1 MKTKFQK
8 VLAISLIAI
17 MLCSCA
23 TKEKDN
29 FDSASNPFDASAQ
42 ENMPPDSDNAKELY
56 ERYQTGGASVDF
68 SKMDGKDTLEYNGS
82 PIEITFSFDTSE
94 NEYDMTEGFVAFI
107 CGVPQM
113 ISADGGETSEMAKV
127 TYEKKTTTETTLTV
141 NPRITEDLKGQ
152 DELTL
157 MIASLHSVD
166 YVPQGKYAGYGFN
179 NIHSSSPLCYYKLKI
194 NAQPEIINLDGK
206 IEFENVNASDKSLEN
221 YNLKNAGEIGDDC
234 MMKMY
239 SVENQSPRLVLDGS
253 KQSLDLVFNGMNA
266 DRFYV
271 YLYVNMQRVKFDG
284 SDYAVV
290 NSKSGFVP
298 KLTVTLDNLSSRD
311 VIYAIAVSPDSESK
325 FPAYTKTMSS
335 LCFAP
340 DDEILSAGSNSA
352 GEQTEAVT
360 TDISKPGDA
369 PDNTSTAVSDNP
381 IYKFK
386 PLGYLDDDQNLLL
399 MYIDNDFK
407 VYGEDNGTYFTVYD
421 VTAKEFISG
430 KFLPYQQTFTVTYGQ
445 GCFTVIEGKASE
457 DNRSLAECM
466 AVTYNEKFEEIQRAH
481 NMPMYSGGNQSIYSA
496 YYCKDIDKYL
506 CAYKEEISSSEYLT
520 VLLNTDG
527 SVYEVINTDSET
539 SVYSFSVDDDKIILG
554 RRYDDYRT
562 KIQVMDFDGNI
573 IDEKTMSAEYANLDV
588 NRFGKYIAFLSLKR
602 YGEDENPGLDSFAV
616 LYDTETDKL
625 MEFTP
630 ETADEAGCMGISP
643 DGKIAV
649 TMDYEEVD
657 DDGIVTDQKQTLRY
671 YDIES
676 GKVIKTVNAD
686 DKPALN
692 NFVVYDDGVIQTVP
706 GYNKEKNER
715 TETVVFFDRFD
726 D

>member
-1 MKTKFQK
+1 
-8 VLAISLIAI
+8 
-17 MLCSCA
+17 
-23 TKEKDN
+23 
-29 FDSASNPFDASAQ
+29 
-42 ENMPPDSDNAKELY
+42 
-56 ERYQTGGASVDF
+56 
-68 SKMDGKDTLEYNGS
+68 
-82 PIEITFSFDTSE
+82 
-94 NEYDMTEGFVAFI
+94 
-107 CGVPQM
+107 
-113 ISADGGETSEMAKV
+113 
-127 TYEKKTTTETTLTV
+127 
-141 NPRITEDLKGQ
+141 
-152 DELTL
+152 
-157 MIASLHSVD
+157 
-166 YVPQGKYAGYGFN
+166 
-179 NIHSSSPLCYYKLKI
+179 
-194 NAQPEIINLDGK
+194 
-206 IEFENVNASDKSLEN
+206 
-221 YNLKNAGEIGDDC
+221 
-234 MMKMY
+234 
-239 SVENQSPRLVLDGS
+239 
-253 KQSLDLVFNGMNA
+253 
-266 DRFYV
+266 
-271 YLYVNMQRVKFDG
+271 
-284 SDYAVV
+284 
-290 NSKSGFVP
+290 
-298 KLTVTLDNLSSRD
+298 
-311 VIYAIAVSPDSESK
+311 
-325 FPAYTKTMSS
+325 
-335 LCFAP
+335 
-340 DDEILSAGSNSA
+340 
-352 GEQTEAVT
+352 
-360 TDISKPGDA
+360 
-369 PDNTSTAVSDNP
+369 
-381 IYKFK
+381 
-386 PLGYLDDDQNLLL
+386 
-399 MYIDNDFK
+399 
-407 VYGEDNGTYFTVYD
+407 
-421 VTAKEFISG
+421 
-430 KFLPYQQTFTVTYGQ
+430 
-445 GCFTVIEGKASE
+445 
-457 DNRSLAECM
+457 M

-527 SVYEVINTDSET
+527 SVYKVINTDSET

-602 YGEDENPGLDSFAV
+602 YGEDENPGSDSFAV